1 MSLWR
6 YRDFLRTWLAQL
18 VSVIGDGLYYVA
30 VIWWVKVTTGSN
42 AAVAVVALCAALPG
56 VALGPVAG
64 VYADRLDR
72 RRLMLAMDLA
82 RGVLLLAP
90 ALLLA
95 THHLAVWH
103 LCLVALLLA
112 ACSTFFGPTFGASIP
127 LLVPAEHVTTA
138 NALNQTSFALGALLG
153 PALGGALVA
162 AFGSLPA
169 ILVDAGTFGLSA
181 LLLGV
186 SRISRI
192 PSPRQAPTAER
203 QSFGRDV
210 LEGLTFFRRQPLLLG
225 MVLQVVALN
234 FFRAPVAVLLPGLA
248 RDVFGTGASGFGL
261 LEGMMP
267 AGFVLGGLVLL
278 LRRVRAIGRLLIW
291 SLVGWGLAVGCI
303 GISRAL
309 PLTAALLVI
318 AGMSLAT
325 ANILGSGVFQT
336 RIPVE
341 LQGRTWGAFNAV
353 SQGLQPVALALTA
366 PVVGLV
372 GLQPLFAVCGLAV
385 VGAGLAGY
393 LVPELSALQR
403 PMASPL
409 EISVV
414 SA

>member
-72 RRLMLAMDLA
+72 RRLMLAMDIA

-95 THHLAVWH
+95 THQLAVWH

-112 ACSTFFGPTFGASIP
+112 TCSTFFGPTFGASIP
-127 LLVPAEHVTTA
+127 LLVPAEHLTTA

-153 PALGGALVA
+153 PALGGVLVA

-186 SRISRI
+186 SRI
-192 PSPRQAPTAER
+192 PSPRRASTMGR
-203 QSFGRDV
+203 QSFGRDA

-234 FFRAPVAVLLPGLA
+234 FFRAPISVLLPGLA
-248 RDVFGTGASGFGL
+248 RDVFGAGASGFGL

-267 AGFVLGGLVLL
+267 AGFVLGGLALL

-291 SLVGWGLAVGCI
+291 SLVGWGLVVGCI
-303 GISRAL
+303 GVSRAL

-366 PVVGLV
+366 PLVGLI
-372 GLQPLFAVCGLAV
+372 GLQPLFVVCGLALICV
-385 VGAGLAGY
+385 GLAGY
-393 LVPELSALQR
+393 LVPELSTLRR
-403 PMASPL
+403 PSP
-409 EISVV
+409 
-414 SA
+414 AAA